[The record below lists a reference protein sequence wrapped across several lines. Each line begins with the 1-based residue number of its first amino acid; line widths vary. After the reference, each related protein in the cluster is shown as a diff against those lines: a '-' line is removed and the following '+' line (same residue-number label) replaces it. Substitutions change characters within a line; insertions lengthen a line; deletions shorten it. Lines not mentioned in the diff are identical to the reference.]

1 MSKEFFKALEES
13 LQQAIEMTY
22 EFRLYYKKDGSTY
35 DKANVLETQ
44 SDEREY
50 IVITSDQY
58 DGINY
63 TRHFVVDGELQW
75 IKPKEQHWYLT
86 QSELTTNPYIKE

>member
-1 MSKEFFKALEES
+1 MSNEFFKALEES
-13 LQQAIEMTY
+13 LQQAIELTY
-22 EFRLYYKKDGSTY
+22 EFRLYYKEDGSTY

-58 DGINY
+58 DGFNY
-63 TRHFVVDGELQW
+63 TRHFVVNGELQW
-75 IKPKEQHWYLT
+75 IKHQEQPLFLT
-86 QSELTTNPYIKE
+86 QI